1 MARSMKRSRPIENF
15 LALVVD
21 EDKESVRSN
30 FATSGRK
37 RACIRQNDER
47 RIDRQSILS
56 EAWSDFFSANV
67 IPPVSAE
74 RIPPPSL
81 VEDLR
86 CFSISEEVDLSCWD
100 FDQSCVETAPV
111 GMITREIFKLHNFV
125 QKPRVV
131 SLELRPLDCSSALMS
146 PLRLSEWS
154 VFVHHVWT
162 IAHLRSPKK
171 SDK

>member
-15 LALVVD
+15 LSLVVD
-21 EDKESVRSN
+21 EDKESVRPN
-30 FATSGRK
+30 FVTSGRK
-37 RACIRQNDER
+37 KACFT
-47 RIDRQSILS
+47 QSYTPHTDQQPVFS
-56 EAWSDFFSANV
+56 EAWSEFFSADV
-67 IPPVSAE
+67 IPPVLAE

-131 SLELRPLDCSSALMS
+131 SPELRPLDCSSASMS
-146 PLRLSEWS
+146 PFRLSE
-154 VFVHHVWT
+154 
-162 IAHLRSPKK
+162 
-171 SDK
+171 